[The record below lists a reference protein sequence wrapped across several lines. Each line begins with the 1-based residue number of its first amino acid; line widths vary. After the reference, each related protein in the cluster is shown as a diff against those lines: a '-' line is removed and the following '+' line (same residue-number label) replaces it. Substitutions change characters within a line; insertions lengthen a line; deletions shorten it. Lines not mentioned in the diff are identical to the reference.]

1 MDSLRDLGLNVDA
14 AADVESVRAAV
25 LPVLREISATAGLDA
40 LRAGRAH
47 GGLDRAVSGTLSA
60 LAKAEVAL
68 DQPRTVLVE
77 TTDYGVDGPD
87 RSQRLAPIRFRRTD
101 PNSPRIFQDAAT
113 PIGSRHGACR

>member
-60 LAKAEVAL
+60 LAKAEIAL
-68 DQPRTVLVE
+68 DQPR
-77 TTDYGVDGPD
+77 TDYGVDGPD
-87 RSQRLAPIRFRRTD
+87 RSQRLAPVRFRRTD
-101 PNSPRIFQDAAT
+101 PNSPRISQDAAT